1 MRPSLLSAVAIAS
14 GAYAAYSGDIVQ
26 YWNDQSALL
35 VNGTIIGGLQSPPSA
50 WYGAVVQGAI
60 YEAAVTSKSASLE
73 FQQLAVSHAAHNIII
88 WAFHGTRNYNAV
100 NAALRSILPQ
110 IGLAA
115 NSTDAKKA
123 TDIGRKAARKV
134 AEARADDGLNDYVP
148 YVHGPKNPGVYQAT
162 PGGNAFPDVPQSR
175 FQRLFA
181 GLGDVT
187 KFRAPPPPAIST
199 KEAENNILEVK
210 ALGGLNST
218 ERSAFDTD
226 TAYFWRESSIT
237 GWNRI
242 AHSVVGNSLAK
253 KVVESAKFYAQL
265 NYALF
270 NAGVASWDTK
280 YAYDGW
286 RPVTAIQRTDIYLP
300 SGKNVSDPSWSPL
313 LRPTPNH
320 PDYVSTHSTFGAA
333 AAAVIAAWNGG
344 DKANFTLSSNVTL
357 DARGVITRSYTSLE
371 AASNE
376 NSRSRV
382 LGGVHFTFA
391 TTVGEEVGTTVALAT
406 LKGFDKHWDEF

>member
-1 MRPSLLSAVAIAS
+1 M
-14 GAYAAYSGDIVQ
+14 
-26 YWNDQSALL
+26 
-35 VNGTIIGGLQSPPSA
+35 
-50 WYGAVVQGAI
+50 QGAI
-60 YEAAVTSKSASLE
+60 YEAAVKSKSESLE
-73 FQQLAVSHAAHNIII
+73 FQQLAVSHAAHNIIV

-100 NAALRSILPQ
+100 NAALRSVLPQ

-123 TDIGRKAARKV
+123 TEIGRKAARKV

-148 YVHGPKNPGVYQAT
+148 YVHGSAELGVYQAT
-162 PGGNAFPDVPQSR
+162 PGGNPFPDVPQSR
-175 FQRLFA
+175 FQRPFA
-181 GLGDVT
+181 ALGDIT
-187 KFRAPPPPAIST
+187 KFRAPPPPAVST
-199 KEAENNILEVK
+199 KEAEENLLEVL
-210 ALGGLNST
+210 AIGGLNST
-218 ERSAFDTD
+218 ERSAYDTD

-237 GWNRI
+237 GWNRL
-242 AHSVVGNSLAK
+242 AHSVIGNSLAK

-286 RPVTAIQRTDIYLP
+286 RPITAIHRTDIFLP
-300 SGKNVSDPSWSPL
+300 SGKNVSDPSWTPL
-313 LRPTPNH
+313 LRPTPSH

-344 DKANFTLSSNVTL
+344 DKVNASLSSNVTL
-357 DARGVITRSYTSLE
+357 DARGVITRTFTSLKE
-371 AASNE
+371 AAKE

-382 LGGVHFTFA
+382 LAGVSTFHSLFA
-391 TTVGEEVGTTVALAT
+391 VVVQGQ
-406 LKGFDKHWDEF
+406 D